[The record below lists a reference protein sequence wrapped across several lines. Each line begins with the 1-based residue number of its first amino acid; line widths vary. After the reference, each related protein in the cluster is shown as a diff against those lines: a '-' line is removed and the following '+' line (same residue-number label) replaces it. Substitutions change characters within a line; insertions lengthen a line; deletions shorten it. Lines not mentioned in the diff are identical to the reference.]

1 MPTYPSSL
9 LLGVAPGTRA
19 VNNYTSRFEFR
30 FDNEPNAMSAAGF
43 AAAIP
48 IILLTAVAS
57 RQIVAGLTAGAV
69 KS

>member
-9 LLGVAPGTRA
+9 LLGVAPGTRT

-43 AAAIP
+43 ALSAGTGATLP
-48 IILLTAVAS
+48 FSPVYLNGVLTAA
-57 RQIVAGLTAGAV
+57 TA
-69 KS
+69 